1 MFPGFAINENELLT
15 FALVLMRVS
24 AFVVAW
30 PVFSVYSVP
39 NHAKVLLA
47 LILSMLMFPSI
58 ARTGLE
64 GVRIGDEIIF
74 LAGKEVMIGLCLGF
88 ITRLFFF
95 AFSIG
100 GNLVSTYMGLSSA
113 NIFNPSLGTQ
123 STTVE
128 QFYLTTATLMFLAL
142 NGHHLF
148 LEGLAKSFEV
158 LPLSMNAIRTGVFG
172 EAGTLI
178 EEVMIIGVK
187 ISAPIMIAIFVI
199 NAFMGILGRAVP
211 QINVLVTSLPVNI
224 MAGFLVMMAT
234 IPVLV
239 PETELVMNSL
249 AEHLFRMMKAL

>member
-1 MFPGFAINENELLT
+1 LYPGFSINENELLT
-15 FALVLMRVS
+15 FALVLLRVS
-24 AFVVAW
+24 AFVVSW

-39 NHAKVLLA
+39 NHAKILLA
-47 LILSMLMFPSI
+47 LIISMLMFPSI
-58 ARTGLE
+58 SRTGLE
-64 GVRIGDEIIF
+64 GIRLGDEIIY
-74 LAGKEVMIGLCLGF
+74 LAGKEVMLGLCLGF

-100 GNLVSTYMGLSSA
+100 GNLVSMYMGLSA
-113 NIFNPSLGTQ
+113 AHMFNPSLGTQ

-128 QFYLTTATLMFLAL
+128 QFYLTTATLMFLVL
-142 NGHHLF
+142 NGHHIF

-172 EAGTLI
+172 EAGTFI
-178 EEVMIIGVK
+178 EDVMVIGIK

-199 NAFMGILGRAVP
+199 NIFMGILGRAVP
-211 QINVLVTSLPVNI
+211 QINVLVTSLPINV

-249 AEHLFRMMKAL
+249 AEHLFLMMKAL